1 MRILKVEIA
10 DTPTKQHDGLMFRKE
25 LADDAGMAF
34 KFGNPQTLNFWGLNT
49 YIPLDIAFV
58 SPENKIIKIDY
69 IKPMSMH
76 TVTSDGDCLYAIE
89 ANVGYFAENDVVVGD
104 EVSFDE
110 DNDGFPVVVF
120 KKIVE
125 GK

>member
-1 MRILKVEIA
+1 MTVLKIEIA
-10 DTPTKQHDGLMFRKE
+10 DTLIKQRDGLMFRKE
-25 LADDAGMAF
+25 LANDSGMAF
-34 KFGNPQTLNFWGLNT
+34 KFGDPQVLKFWGLNT

-58 SPENKIIKIDY
+58 SPDNKIIKIDY

-89 ANVGYFAENDVVVGD
+89 ANVGYFADNDVVIGD

-110 DNDGFPVVVF
+110 DDGFPVVVF
-120 KKIVE
+120 KKI
-125 GK
+125 